1 MTWLSNSV
9 HHGKFPLK
17 LNEIRIILLP
27 ISETISNFP
36 KKLQYKIHLCDDR
49 ILELNMYSQ
58 LRCETKNVYNITIKI
73 KLQY

>member
-17 LNEIRIILLP
+17 LNEIRILSLP

-36 KKLQYKIHLCDDR
+36 KKLQHKIHSCDGR
-49 ILELNMYSQ
+49 LLELNMYSQ
-58 LRCETKNVYNITIKI
+58 NEHGTKVI
-73 KLQY
+73 